1 MILSVLALSS
11 YPGEAA
17 ATRFRVGQFVG
28 LLGERGIQVEL
39 SSFLDAEGFRRLY
52 EPGRS
57 FVGTAAKAAAFVRP
71 VLRRVAEVARAGK
84 FDLLFVQ
91 REAMLFGPAVFE
103 TLMQRIGRLPM
114 VLDLDDATYVAY
126 SSPTYGRLGSSL
138 KFFGKT
144 DRLIDRAAVVTCGNR
159 FIAEYVGRRGVPAVV
174 VPTVVDTEV
183 YRPLKTAPEDGIL
196 VIGWVG
202 THSTFPSLE
211 FLFPVLQDLAE
222 KHKFRLR
229 AVGTGR
235 AGVDLPGVDTEFA
248 PWSLANEITDFQ
260 RIDVGL
266 YPIVTSP
273 SASEE
278 WLRGKSG
285 FKAVQYMAV
294 GVPFVMSPVGICAEM
309 GIEGE
314 THINAQTPA
323 DWYNALDRL
332 LTDSELRRQMGDAGR
347 RYSLEHFGVEEQAD
361 KLAEVFRAAVGR

>member
-1 MILSVLALSS
+1 
-11 YPGEAA
+11 
-17 ATRFRVGQFVG
+17 
-28 LLGERGIQVEL
+28 
-39 SSFLDAEGFRRLY
+39 RLY
-52 EPGRS
+52 EPGGS
-57 FVGTAAKAAAFVRP
+57 FVGTAGKAAGFVRP
-71 VLRRVAEVARAGK
+71 VLRRVADVARARK

-126 SSPTYGRLGSSL
+126 NSPTYGRLGSSL

-144 DRLIDRAAVVTCGNR
+144 DRLIDRAAAVTCGNR
-159 FIAEYVGRRGVPAVV
+159 FIAEYVERRGARAVV

-183 YRPLKTAPEDGIL
+183 FRPLETPPEDGMT

-211 FLFPVLQDLAE
+211 FLFPVLQDLAT
-222 KHKFRLR
+222 KHTFRLR
-229 AVGTGR
+229 VVGTGR
-235 AGVDLPGVDTEFA
+235 DDLDLPGVEAEF
-248 PWSLANEITDFQ
+248 PKWSLENEVADFRQ
-260 RIDVGL
+260 IDIGL
-266 YPIVTSP
+266 YPIVESP

-309 GIEGE
+309 GLDGE
-314 THINAQTPA
+314 THISARSEG
-323 DWYNALDRL
+323 DWYNALDL
-332 LTDSELRRQMGDAGR
+332 LLGDVELRRRMGAAGR
-347 RYSLEHFGVEEQAD
+347 RYSLEHFTVEEQAD
-361 KLAEVFRAAVGR
+361 KLAEVFRAAGE